1 MGDNTN
7 RADFVYAGNVA
18 DAHVLAADRLRSD
31 AAHLVAGQV
40 FFITN
45 GDPVPYWNVPRMVW
59 REMGDDGKKAITAPP
74 KMLLLVIAYV
84 LEFWYGLMGLE
95 PPFRV
100 FDVQITTTENWYN
113 IDKAYLN
120 KVLT

>member
-1 MGDNTN
+1 MGNNAN

-31 AAHLVAGQV
+31 VAHLVAGHV

-59 REMGDDGKKAITAPP
+59 KEMGDDGKKAITAPP
-74 KMLLLVIAYV
+74 KILLLVVAYA
-84 LEFWYGLMGLE
+84 LEFWYGLVDME
-95 PPFRV
+95 PPFR
-100 FDVQITTTENWYN
+100 I
-113 IDKAYLN
+113 
-120 KVLT
+120 